1 MASRGAAQVA
11 VGETHWA
18 SAAAV
23 IWAGLCP
30 GAPIGA
36 FPACPGPRCGLQAGV
51 ALVIPA
57 VYDVVEGSQ
66 HKMVLGCSVAFR
78 ARRRGGPSGP
88 VDMRA
93 VYLPRTT
100 RSQLLAPARWH
111 SREGGAGRALQR
123 TRMGR
128 YAGLMS
134 GLGAAPSILFG
145 QPAMAAFRRP
155 IDAVAVPVAV
165 ARRRRVRK
173 AWGYGDL

>member
-1 MASRGAAQVA
+1 MA

-66 HKMVLGCSVAFR
+66 HKMVLGCSVVVR
-78 ARRRGGPSGP
+78 VRRRGGPSGP
-88 VDMRA
+88 VDVNA
-93 VYLPRTT
+93 LHLPRKTS
-100 RSQLLAPARWH
+100 SQLLALARRQ
-111 SREGGAGRALQR
+111 SREGGAGRALKR
-123 TRMGR
+123 AWVRR
-128 YAGLMS
+128 YAGLGS
-134 GLGAAPSILFG
+134 GLGAAPSVLLG
-145 QPAMAAFRRP
+145 
-155 IDAVAVPVAV
+155 
-165 ARRRRVRK
+165 
-173 AWGYGDL
+173 